1 MNEVEWIAI
10 KLAEK
15 GYTWPNNAESAEIA
29 YEVAWRD
36 EFEDEIWSGE
46 AGDVY
51 VERDGLLG
59 YFEGEYDDRP
69 IVTRE
74 EYEKFIQENPNYT
87 SDILRLRKAKQAEI
101 AERVKAIQQA
111 VKEVY
116 ALAESVAMPLSF
128 HLDGYGV
135 VDPAGDWQSSRC

>member
-1 MNEVEWIAI
+1 MNEVNWLAI

-15 GYTWPNNAESAEIA
+15 GYSWPNNAKSAEIG
-29 YEVAWRD
+29 YEVEWRD
-36 EFEDEIWSGE
+36 EDENEIWSGE
-46 AGDVY
+46 AGDIY
-51 VERDGLLG
+51 IERDGLLG

-69 IVTRE
+69 IVTRK
-74 EYEKFIQENPNYT
+74 EYEELIQEYPNYT
-87 SDILRLRKAKQAEI
+87 SDVLRMRQSKQSEI
-101 AERVKAIQQA
+101 AERVKAIQKA

-116 ALAESVAMPLSF
+116 EIAEAVAMPLSF